1 MPLTSRYRRL
11 TGAILSVVIVAS
23 VAGCAPS
30 TASAGATD
38 DVVAACPGADTPLTE
53 LTATAAPKT
62 MTGEST
68 ACLTTHTIRPV
79 SSTPTPVLPVTV
91 TDNDGLTVTVT
102 SADRIIAVDRSGTL
116 AATVFALGLGDR
128 VIARDSTTDF
138 PEAADLPLITQNGHE
153 LAAEAVIALAPTV
166 IVTDRTVGSRDVLAQ
181 LREAGIPI
189 VVVTDDRSVEDNA
202 PLIAQVA
209 TALGVPEA
217 GQELAE
223 QLQAETDAV
232 IADIAQLAPADPAA
246 RPRILFLYLRGA
258 SSIYYIF
265 GAESGAD
272 SLINSLGGV
281 DVATEIGWAGMKPLT
296 AEALVAASPDVL
308 LVMTSGLESVGGV
321 DGLLEAVP
329 AIAATPAGINR
340 RIVDMRADAV
350 LAFGPRTPE
359 VLDSLARALYAPTAP

>member
-1 MPLTSRYRRL
+1 M
-11 TGAILSVVIVAS
+11 LSVIVVAS

-30 TASAGATD
+30 TVSADAAD
-38 DVVAACPGADTPLTE
+38 AVVAPCPGAEIPLTK
-53 LTATAAPKT
+53 LTVTDIPKAI
-62 MTGEST
+62 TGEST

-79 SSTPTPVLPVTV
+79 SNTPIPALPVTV
-91 TDNDGLTVTVT
+91 TDNDGLSVTVT

-128 VIARDSTTDF
+128 VVARDATTDF

-189 VVVTDDRSVEDNA
+189 VVVTDDRSVEDNGA
-202 PLIAQVA
+202 LIAQVA

-217 GQELAE
+217 GQELTE
-223 QLQAETDAV
+223 QLSAETDVV
-232 IADIAQLAPADPAA
+232 IADIAELAPSDPAA

-281 DVATEIGWAGMKPLT
+281 DVATEIGWQGMKPLT

-329 AIAATPAGINR
+329 AIAATPAGVNR
-340 RIVDMRADAV
+340 RIVDMAADAV

-359 VLDSLARALYAPTAP
+359 VLDSLARALYAPSAP

>member
-1 MPLTSRYRRL
+1 M
-11 TGAILSVVIVAS
+11 V
-23 VAGCAPS
+23 
-30 TASAGATD
+30 
-38 DVVAACPGADTPLTE
+38 
-53 LTATAAPKT
+53 
-62 MTGEST
+62 
-68 ACLTTHTIRPV
+68 
-79 SSTPTPVLPVTV
+79 
-91 TDNDGLTVTVT
+91 
-102 SADRIIAVDRSGTL
+102 
-116 AATVFALGLGDR
+116 
-128 VIARDSTTDF
+128 ARDSTTDF

-153 LAAEAVIALAPTV
+153 LAAEAVLALAPTV

-202 PLIAQVA
+202 PLITQVA

-223 QLQAETDAV
+223 QLQRETDAV

-272 SLINSLGGV
+272 SLISSLGGI
-281 DVATEIGWAGMKPLT
+281 DVATEIGWEGMKPLT

-329 AIAATPAGINR
+329 AVAATPAGINR
-340 RIVDMRADAV
+340 RIVDMRADAI

-359 VLDSLARALYAPTAP
+359 VLDSLARALYVPSAP